1 MYRLIRFQAT
11 NIIGFMSGLGK
22 KNLTIDLS
30 DMQDKSILV
39 VCGDNAS
46 GKSTF
51 LSLIHPLHTPSD
63 GRTKFVIP
71 GKEGSLIRSYKGD
84 DGSFLISKCVYMPKP
99 DGSHLAKCYLALQK
113 HPDEDAIELNPNGN
127 VTSYNALLMTYFGI
141 TKDYVNFASYSDA
154 VAGIVSM
161 TDGERK
167 ANVASLIPNTGRFEL
182 AYNTINDKYKELRN
196 LMRNI
201 SQKIMSIRDEDS
213 LDSDYKRVA
222 KALTD
227 AQIDRDETLRKLSK
241 IEGRVRELS
250 HGEDIKILVDNYNQM
265 VMSIAQNDSQI
276 TQIKRDLYRLYDKL
290 SLGIDTDN
298 DILYTGADPAPRMI
312 SKLERKV
319 ATAESNI
326 QSASSRLDTLKNSIA
341 KAENEISESESV
353 LFSIQTQDAKEL
365 EETKIGYEMQLKEL
379 RYTKNKEKY
388 EHMSYDAC
396 VALIKAVST
405 INFMIQ
411 SLYDE
416 YNNLVSEYFEQ
427 INQDQKALS
436 DKYMESAEW
445 LAIKIE
451 DDERS
456 KDVLYRQIIEKEQYR
471 KFQDI
476 LTQRPADCH
485 IDTCPFIANAL
496 KWSHISAEIAELKEE
511 YSKICLEIE
520 TSEKDFETWKDRM
533 KLMESAQNLITYLH
547 EHEENLKLYLNI
559 DLSSIYKSIANG
571 TWGNLL
577 DVLKLKQL
585 AAILSEKDL
594 YIRITTQLIPDIDRA
609 LEIAKVYGS
618 NREMMKNHIEH
629 LMESRNQ
636 LVEERDR
643 VSMSL
648 ISTSSILSIYKAKL
662 GYWNEINN
670 SLEKYREI
678 IAKNAELTNKA
689 TAQEKEIT
697 SIRDLVAKC
706 KDLDADLIR
715 LDSMIN
721 ELSPMKREIEIE
733 LAELLKLKAEKTQID
748 QDFLIVDIM
757 RSLVQPG
764 KGIRKELLNI
774 YFYDIYQTANELL
787 LNTFDGKLRL
797 HEFIITDKEFT
808 IPFEYAGE
816 VGSDVAFASSS
827 QRATIATAISLA
839 IISKLIDRYSIVTF
853 DESDQTLSPAN
864 KALFVDILS
873 KQMSLIGISQA
884 FIITHSVEFYESL
897 ENVSFI
903 GFPGYKHTGLNT
915 KTNDILEVS

>member
-1 MYRLIRFQAT
+1 MYKLVRFQAT
-11 NIIGFMSGLGK
+11 NCIGFMSGLGK
-22 KNLTIDLS
+22 KTLTIDLS
-30 DMQDKSILV
+30 DMEDKNILV

-63 GRTKFVIP
+63 GRTKFIVP

-84 DGSFLISKCVYMPKP
+84 DGTFLVSKCIFIPRP
-99 DGSHLAKCYLALQK
+99 DGTHLAKCYLALK
-113 HPDEDAIELNPNGN
+113 KNEDEEAIELNPNGN
-127 VTSYNALLMTYFGI
+127 VTSYNSLLMTYFGI

-167 ANVASLIPNTGRFEL
+167 ANVSSLIPNTGRFEL

-196 LMRNI
+196 LMRNV
-201 SQKIMSIRDEDS
+201 SQKIMNIRDEDS
-213 LDSDYKRVA
+213 LDSDFHRVA
-222 KALTD
+222 KALSD
-227 AQIDRDETLRKLSK
+227 ATIDREEIIKKLGK
-241 IEGRVRELS
+241 IEGRVKELS
-250 HGEDIKILVDNYNQM
+250 HGEDIKTMVESYNSM
-265 VMSIAQNDSQI
+265 VAMIAQNDSKLMSM
-276 TQIKRDLYRLYDKL
+276 KRDLQRLYDKL
-290 SLGIDTDN
+290 NLDIDPDN
-298 DILYTGADPAPRMI
+298 DVLYKDSDPPIVHI
-312 SKLERKV
+312 SHYERKI
-319 ATAESNI
+319 ATAEATI
-326 QSASSRLDTLKNSIA
+326 QSASSRLDTLKDSIA

-353 LFSIQTQDAKEL
+353 IYSIQTQDVKEL
-365 EETKIGYEMQLKEL
+365 EESRIGYEMQLKEL
-379 RYTKNKEKY
+379 RYTQNKEKY
-388 EHMSYDAC
+388 DGMSYEAC
-396 VALIKAVST
+396 VELIKSVST
-405 INFMIQ
+405 IHFMIQ
-411 SLYDE
+411 SLYEE
-416 YNNLVSEYFEQ
+416 YDNLVSEYFAQ
-427 INQDQKALS
+427 INSDQKAYK
-436 DKYMESAEW
+436 DGCIQNAEW
-445 LAIKIE
+445 LSIKLE
-451 DDERS
+451 DNEGK
-456 KDVLYRQIIEKEQYR
+456 KDSLYRQIIEKEQYR

-476 LTQRPADCH
+476 ISQRPADCH

-496 KWSHISAEIAELKEE
+496 KWKHISAEIAELKQE
-511 YSKICLEIE
+511 YEKLCIEIE
-520 TSEKDFETWKDRM
+520 TDEKTFRTWDKR
-533 KLMESAQNLITYLH
+533 LELTSTAQNLINYIH
-547 EHEENLKLYLNI
+547 EHLDAIKRYLGI
-559 DLSSIYKSIANG
+559 DLDDIYKSFVNG
-571 TWGNLL
+571 SWES
-577 DVLKLKQL
+577 VLNIMSLKQL

-594 YIRITTQLIPDIDRA
+594 YIRITTQLIPDIDHA
-609 LEIAKVYGS
+609 MEIAKVYGS
-618 NREMMKNHIEH
+618 NRDMMKNHIER
-629 LMESRNQ
+629 LIETRDQ
-636 LVEERDR
+636 LLEERER
-643 VSMSL
+643 LTMSVIATRSVL
-648 ISTSSILSIYKAKL
+648 NVYRTKL
-662 GYWNEINN
+662 GYWKEINDD
-670 SLEKYREI
+670 LTWYREHL
-678 IAKNAELTNKA
+678 AENAELTTKA

-697 SIRDLVAKC
+697 SIRELVSKC
-706 KDLDADLIR
+706 KELDSELRR
-715 LDSMIN
+715 LDSMID
-721 ELSPMKREIEIE
+721 ELAPMKQQIEIE
-733 LAELLKLKAEKTQID
+733 LAELLKLKAEKSQIE

-903 GFPGYKHTGLNT
+903 GFPGYKHTSLNT
-915 KTNDILEVS
+915 KTNDVLEVS

>member
-1 MYRLIRFQAT
+1 
-11 NIIGFMSGLGK
+11 
-22 KNLTIDLS
+22 
-30 DMQDKSILV
+30 
-39 VCGDNAS
+39 
-46 GKSTF
+46 
-51 LSLIHPLHTPSD
+51 
-63 GRTKFVIP
+63 
-71 GKEGSLIRSYKGD
+71 
-84 DGSFLISKCVYMPKP
+84 
-99 DGSHLAKCYLALQK
+99 
-113 HPDEDAIELNPNGN
+113 
-127 VTSYNALLMTYFGI
+127 
-141 TKDYVNFASYSDA
+141 
-154 VAGIVSM
+154 
-161 TDGERK
+161 
-167 ANVASLIPNTGRFEL
+167 
-182 AYNTINDKYKELRN
+182 
-196 LMRNI
+196 
-201 SQKIMSIRDEDS
+201 
-213 LDSDYKRVA
+213 
-222 KALTD
+222 
-227 AQIDRDETLRKLSK
+227 
-241 IEGRVRELS
+241 
-250 HGEDIKILVDNYNQM
+250 
-265 VMSIAQNDSQI
+265 
-276 TQIKRDLYRLYDKL
+276 
-290 SLGIDTDN
+290 
-298 DILYTGADPAPRMI
+298 
-312 SKLERKV
+312 
-319 ATAESNI
+319 
-326 QSASSRLDTLKNSIA
+326 
-341 KAENEISESESV
+341 
-353 LFSIQTQDAKEL
+353 
-365 EETKIGYEMQLKEL
+365 
-379 RYTKNKEKY
+379 
-388 EHMSYDAC
+388 
-396 VALIKAVST
+396 
-405 INFMIQ
+405 
-411 SLYDE
+411 
-416 YNNLVSEYFEQ
+416 
-427 INQDQKALS
+427 
-436 DKYMESAEW
+436 
-445 LAIKIE
+445 
-451 DDERS
+451 
-456 KDVLYRQIIEKEQYR
+456 
-471 KFQDI
+471 
-476 LTQRPADCH
+476 
-485 IDTCPFIANAL
+485 
-496 KWSHISAEIAELKEE
+496 
-511 YSKICLEIE
+511 
-520 TSEKDFETWKDRM
+520 M

-547 EHEENLKLYLNI
+547 EHEESLKLYLNI

-618 NREMMKNHIEH
+618 NREMMKNHIER
-629 LMESRNQ
+629 LIESRNQ

-648 ISTSSILSIYKAKL
+648 ISTSSILGIYKAKL

-670 SLEKYREI
+670 NLEKYREI
-678 IAKNAELTNKA
+678 ITKNAELTNKA

-697 SIRDLVAKC
+697 SIRDLVSKC

>member
-1 MYRLIRFQAT
+1 MYKLVRFQAT
-11 NIIGFMSGLGK
+11 NCIGFMSGLGK
-22 KNLTIDLS
+22 KTLTINLS
-30 DMQDKSILV
+30 DMEDKNILV

-63 GRTKFVIP
+63 GRTKFIIP

-84 DGSFLISKCVYMPKP
+84 DGTFLISKCIYMPRP
-99 DGSHLAKCYLALQK
+99 DGTHLAKCYLAMQK
-113 HPDEDAIELNPNGN
+113 SEEDEAIELNPNGN
-127 VTSYNALLMTYFGI
+127 VTSYNSLLMTYFGI

-167 ANVASLIPNTGRFEL
+167 ANVSSLIPNTGRFEL

-196 LMRNI
+196 LMRNV
-201 SQKIMSIRDEDS
+201 SQKIMNIRDEDS
-213 LDSDYKRVA
+213 LDSDFHRVA
-222 KALTD
+222 KALTQ
-227 AQIDRDETLRKLSK
+227 ANIDREDLIKKLGK

-250 HGEDIKILVDNYNQM
+250 HGEDIKTMVESYNNM
-265 VMSIAQNDSQI
+265 VATIAQNDSKLMSV
-276 TQIKRDLYRLYDKL
+276 KRELQRLYDKL
-290 SLGIDTDN
+290 NLDIDQDN
-298 DILYTGADPAPRMI
+298 DVLYKGSNPPIVHI
-312 SKLERKV
+312 SYYERKI
-319 ATAESNI
+319 ATAEATI
-326 QSASSRLDTLKNSIA
+326 QSASTRLDNLKDSIA
-341 KAENEISESESV
+341 KTENEISESESIIY
-353 LFSIQTQDAKEL
+353 SIQTQDIKEL
-365 EETKIGYEMQLKEL
+365 EESKIGYEMQLKGL
-379 RYTKNKEKY
+379 RYAQDKDKY
-388 EHMSYDAC
+388 DGMTYEAC
-396 VALIKAVST
+396 VELIKSVST
-405 INFMIQ
+405 IHYMIQ
-411 SLYDE
+411 SLYEE
-416 YNNLVSEYFEQ
+416 YGNLVSEYFAQ
-427 INQDQKALS
+427 INEDQSKHL
-436 DKYMESAEW
+436 DNCQRQAEW
-445 LAIKIE
+445 LAVKLE
-451 DDERS
+451 DNEEH
-456 KDVLYRQIIEKEQYR
+456 KDALYRQIIEKEQYR

-476 LTQRPADCH
+476 LSQRPADCH

-496 KWSHISAEIAELKEE
+496 KWKHISDEIADLKKE
-511 YSKICLEIE
+511 YDKLCLEIE
-520 TSEKDFETWKDRM
+520 ADEKVFRSWDQR
-533 KLMESAQNLITYLH
+533 LALIGAAQNLINYLN
-547 EHEENLKLYLNI
+547 EHTEALKLYAGLSLN
-559 DLSSIYKSIANG
+559 DIYKSFANG
-571 TWGNLL
+571 SWETVLN
-577 DVLKLKQL
+577 VLKLKQL

-609 LEIAKVYGS
+609 MEIAKVYGS
-618 NREMMKNHIEH
+618 NREIMKNHIER
-629 LMESRNQ
+629 LIETRDQ
-636 LVEERDR
+636 LLEERER
-643 VSMSL
+643 LTMSTIATRSVL
-648 ISTSSILSIYKAKL
+648 DVYRAKL
-662 GYWNEINN
+662 SHWKEINEN
-670 SLEKYREI
+670 LAWYREHL
-678 IAKNAELTNKA
+678 AENAELTNKA
-689 TAQEKEIT
+689 SAQEKEIT
-697 SIRDLVAKC
+697 SIRDLVSKC
-706 KDLDADLIR
+706 KELDEELQR
-715 LDSMIN
+715 LDTMID
-721 ELSPMKREIEIE
+721 ELAPMKQQIEIE
-733 LAELLKLKAEKTQID
+733 LAELLKLKAEKSAIE

-787 LNTFDGKLRL
+787 MNTFDGKLRL

-915 KTNDILEVS
+915 KTNDVLEVS

>member
-1 MYRLIRFQAT
+1 MYRLVRFQAT
-11 NIIGFMSGLGK
+11 NCIGFMSGLGK
-22 KNLTIDLS
+22 KTLTINLS
-30 DMQDKSILV
+30 DMEDKNILV

-63 GRTKFVIP
+63 GRTKFIIP

-84 DGSFLISKCVYMPKP
+84 DGTFLISKCIYMPRP
-99 DGSHLAKCYLALQK
+99 DGTHLAKCYLAMQK
-113 HPDEDAIELNPNGN
+113 PGEDEAIELNPNGN
-127 VTSYNALLMTYFGI
+127 VTSYNSLLMTYFGI

-167 ANVASLIPNTGRFEL
+167 ANVSSLIPNTGRFEL

-196 LMRNI
+196 LMRNV
-201 SQKIMSIRDEDS
+201 SQKIMNIRDEDS
-213 LDSDYKRVA
+213 LDSDFHRVA
-222 KALTD
+222 KALTQ
-227 AQIDRDETLRKLSK
+227 ANIDREDLIKKLGK

-250 HGEDIKILVDNYNQM
+250 HGEDIKTMVESYNNM
-265 VMSIAQNDSQI
+265 VATIAQNDSKLMSV
-276 TQIKRDLYRLYDKL
+276 KRELQKLYDKL
-290 SLGIDTDN
+290 NLDIDPDN
-298 DILYTGADPAPRMI
+298 DVLYKGSNPPIVHI
-312 SKLERKV
+312 SYYERKI
-319 ATAESNI
+319 ATAEATI
-326 QSASSRLDTLKNSIA
+326 QSASTRLDNLKDSIA
-341 KAENEISESESV
+341 KAENEISESESIIY
-353 LFSIQTQDAKEL
+353 SIQTQDIKEL
-365 EETKIGYEMQLKEL
+365 EESKIGYEMQLKEL
-379 RYTKNKEKY
+379 RYAQDKDKY
-388 EHMSYDAC
+388 DGMTYEAC
-396 VALIKAVST
+396 VELIKSVST
-405 INFMIQ
+405 IHYMIQ
-411 SLYDE
+411 SLYEE
-416 YNNLVSEYFEQ
+416 YGNLVSEYFAQ
-427 INQDQKALS
+427 INEDQSKHL
-436 DKYMESAEW
+436 DNCQRQAEW
-445 LAIKIE
+445 LAVKLE
-451 DDERS
+451 DNEEH
-456 KDVLYRQIIEKEQYR
+456 KDALYRQIIEKEQYR

-476 LTQRPADCH
+476 LSQRPADCH

-496 KWSHISAEIAELKEE
+496 KWKHISDEIADLKKE
-511 YSKICLEIE
+511 YDKLCLEIE
-520 TSEKDFETWKDRM
+520 ADEKVFRSWDQR
-533 KLMESAQNLITYLH
+533 LALISAAQNLINYLN
-547 EHEENLKLYLNI
+547 EHTEALKLYAGLSLN
-559 DLSSIYKSIANG
+559 DVYKSFANG
-571 TWGNLL
+571 SWETVLN
-577 DVLKLKQL
+577 VLKLKQL

-609 LEIAKVYGS
+609 MEIAKVYGS
-618 NREMMKNHIEH
+618 NREMMKNHIER
-629 LMESRNQ
+629 LIETRDQ
-636 LVEERDR
+636 LLEERER
-643 VSMSL
+643 LTMSTIATRSVL
-648 ISTSSILSIYKAKL
+648 DVYRAKL
-662 GYWNEINN
+662 SHWKEINEN
-670 SLEKYREI
+670 LTWYREHL
-678 IAKNAELTNKA
+678 AENAELTNKA
-689 TAQEKEIT
+689 SAQEKEIT
-697 SIRDLVAKC
+697 SIRDLVSKC
-706 KDLDADLIR
+706 KELDEELQR
-715 LDSMIN
+715 LDTMID
-721 ELSPMKREIEIE
+721 ELAPMKQQIEIE
-733 LAELLKLKAEKTQID
+733 LAELLKLKAEKSAIE

-787 LNTFDGKLRL
+787 MNTFDGKLRL

-915 KTNDILEVS
+915 KTNDVLEVS

>member
-1 MYRLIRFQAT
+1 MYKLVRFQAT
-11 NIIGFMSGLGK
+11 NCIGFMSGLGK
-22 KNLTIDLS
+22 KTLTINLS
-30 DMQDKSILV
+30 DMEDKNILV

-63 GRTKFVIP
+63 GRTKFIIP

-84 DGSFLISKCVYMPKP
+84 DGTFLISKCIYMPRP
-99 DGSHLAKCYLALQK
+99 DGTHLAKCYLAMQK
-113 HPDEDAIELNPNGN
+113 SEEDEAIELNPNGN
-127 VTSYNALLMTYFGI
+127 VTSYNSLLMTYFGI

-167 ANVASLIPNTGRFEL
+167 ANVSSLIPNTGRFEL

-196 LMRNI
+196 LMRNV
-201 SQKIMSIRDEDS
+201 SQKIMNIRDEDS
-213 LDSDYKRVA
+213 LDSDFHRVA
-222 KALTD
+222 KALTQ
-227 AQIDRDETLRKLSK
+227 ANIDREDLIKKLGK

-250 HGEDIKILVDNYNQM
+250 HGEDIKTMVESYNNM
-265 VMSIAQNDSQI
+265 VATIAQNDSKLMSV
-276 TQIKRDLYRLYDKL
+276 KRELQRLYDKL
-290 SLGIDTDN
+290 NLDIDQDN
-298 DILYTGADPAPRMI
+298 DVLYKGSNPPIIYI
-312 SKLERKV
+312 SYYERKI
-319 ATAESNI
+319 ATAEATI
-326 QSASSRLDTLKNSIA
+326 QSASTRLDNLKDSIA
-341 KAENEISESESV
+341 KAENEISESESIIY
-353 LFSIQTQDAKEL
+353 SIQTQDIKEL
-365 EETKIGYEMQLKEL
+365 EESKIGYEMQLKEL
-379 RYTKNKEKY
+379 RYAQDKDKY
-388 EHMSYDAC
+388 DGMTYEAC
-396 VALIKAVST
+396 VELIKSVST
-405 INFMIQ
+405 IHYMIQ
-411 SLYDE
+411 SLYEE
-416 YNNLVSEYFEQ
+416 YGNLVSEYFAQ
-427 INQDQKALS
+427 INEDQSKHL
-436 DKYMESAEW
+436 DNCQRQAEW
-445 LAIKIE
+445 LAVKLE
-451 DDERS
+451 DNEEH
-456 KDVLYRQIIEKEQYR
+456 KDALYRQIIEKEQYR

-476 LTQRPADCH
+476 LSQRPADCH

-496 KWSHISAEIAELKEE
+496 KWKHISVEIADLKKE
-511 YSKICLEIE
+511 YDKLCLEIE
-520 TSEKDFETWKDRM
+520 ADEKVFRSWDQR
-533 KLMESAQNLITYLH
+533 LALIGAAQNLINYLN
-547 EHEENLKLYLNI
+547 EHTEALKLYAGLSLN
-559 DLSSIYKSIANG
+559 DVYKSFANG
-571 TWGNLL
+571 SWETVLN
-577 DVLKLKQL
+577 VLKLKQL

-609 LEIAKVYGS
+609 MEIAKVYGS
-618 NREMMKNHIEH
+618 NREMMKNHIER
-629 LMESRNQ
+629 LIETRDQ
-636 LVEERDR
+636 LLEERER
-643 VSMSL
+643 LTMSTIATRSVL
-648 ISTSSILSIYKAKL
+648 DVYRAKL
-662 GYWNEINN
+662 SHWKEINEN
-670 SLEKYREI
+670 LTWYHEHLAE
-678 IAKNAELTNKA
+678 NAELTNKA
-689 TAQEKEIT
+689 SAQEKEIT
-697 SIRDLVAKC
+697 SIRDLVSKC
-706 KDLDADLIR
+706 KELDEELQR
-715 LDSMIN
+715 LDTMID
-721 ELSPMKREIEIE
+721 ELAPMKQQIEIE
-733 LAELLKLKAEKTQID
+733 LAELLKLKAEKSAIE

-787 LNTFDGKLRL
+787 MNTFDGKLRL

-915 KTNDILEVS
+915 KTNDVLEVS